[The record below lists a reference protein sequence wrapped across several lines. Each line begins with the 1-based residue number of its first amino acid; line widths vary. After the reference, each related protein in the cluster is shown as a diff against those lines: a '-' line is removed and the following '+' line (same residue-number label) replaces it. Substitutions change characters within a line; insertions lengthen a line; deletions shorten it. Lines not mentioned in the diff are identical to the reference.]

1 MGKREPQIIPQKR
14 RARHSPRAW
23 VRGEFT
29 AKSSGWDENRV
40 FLEGDKLE
48 VAAHAPARGPATG
61 GRTAPMLFSGRLKR
75 RCNGVRLNDVAVTIA
90 FTPGESPA
98 VLKEIVG
105 VMRLPGIGFT

>member
-48 VAAHAPARGPATG
+48 VAVKTAVGCSRTCLRAAIG

-75 RCNGVRLNDVAVTIA
+75 RCNGGDTVPETALR
-90 FTPGESPA
+90 PS
-98 VLKEIVG
+98 
-105 VMRLPGIGFT
+105 

>member
-48 VAAHAPARGPATG
+48 VAVKTAVGCSRTCLRARD
-61 GRTAPMLFSGRLKR
+61 R
-75 RCNGVRLNDVAVTIA
+75 RPNLLRCYFPDD
-90 FTPGESPA
+90 
-98 VLKEIVG
+98 
-105 VMRLPGIGFT
+105 